1 MKKGNLLQ
9 WILFG
14 LALIILVVLIVGFR
28 EKENKET
35 LPHNLIEEENNSK
48 FRVINEFNFKV
59 NDIEAF
65 SGELVENDGKLYLQK
80 RNSDYEIIEK
90 YEILFEDGTA
100 KKVKCDDLKD
110 EKVEEDKNMEEY
122 TYGYKYEELGNGKG
136 KFFDSDYNKDF
147 QVNLDKFNKDEMA
160 QKTYG
165 EYEYSDIVENKLLF
179 FIRRDPGKRKLFSD
193 DDSRYKEIRWYDFD
207 KEIWDSV
214 EISKN
219 QHISS
224 IIGIVDNKIYLT
236 GREEWGSQ
244 FPSKIYSID
253 LEKKKI
259 NEERRLQNIR
269 DNYYD
274 IFSLD
279 EQNLLVKVGT
289 VEGEKIR
296 VINLREEVFYDL
308 FQYEYSQEVWLN
320 DILSPSKDKIYY
332 NLNSDGIGEIKV
344 IDIKEGKPNG
354 AIKVYEYESNSV
366 SSCERDR
373 PQVIWSKDGKYLI
386 IAEYKREKDE
396 IANFKILEFNQ

>member
-1 MKKGNLLQ
+1 MKKREVLGG
-9 WILFG
+9 ILFS
-14 LALIILVVLIVGFR
+14 LAIITLIVLVVGFR
-28 EKENKET
+28 EKKNKEI
-35 LPHNLIEEENNSK
+35 LSHNLIEEENNSK
-48 FRVINEFNFKV
+48 FRVINEFDFKV
-59 NDIEAF
+59 NDIEGF

-80 RNSDYEIIEK
+80 RNNDYEIIEK

-122 TYGYKYEELGNGKG
+122 TYGYKYEALGNGKG

-165 EYEYSDIVENKLLF
+165 EYAYSDIIDNKLLF
-179 FIRRDPGKRKLFSD
+179 FIRRDLGKRKLFSD

-214 EISKN
+214 KISKN

-279 EQNLLVKVGT
+279 EQNILVKVGT

-308 FQYEYSQEVWLN
+308 FQYEYSQEVWLK
-320 DILSPSKDKIYY
+320 DILSPSKDKIFY
-332 NLNSDGIGEIKV
+332 NLKYDGMGEIRV
-344 IDIKEGKPNG
+344 IDINEGKPNG
-354 AIKVYEYESNSV
+354 AIKVYEYKVSSV

-373 PQVIWSKDGKYLI
+373 PQVVWSEDGKYLI
-386 IAEYKREKDE
+386 IAEYRGKNNE
-396 IANFKILEFNQ
+396 ISNLKILEFNQ

>member
-1 MKKGNLLQ
+1 MKKRNLLQ

-14 LALIILVVLIVGFR
+14 LALITLVVLIVGFR
-28 EKENKET
+28 EEENKET
-35 LPHNLIEEENNSK
+35 LSHNLIEEENNSE
-48 FRVINEFNFKV
+48 FHVVNEFNFKV
-59 NDIEAF
+59 NDTEGL

-80 RNSDYEIIEK
+80 RNNDYEIIEK
-90 YEILFEDGTA
+90 YEIIFEEGTA

-110 EKVEEDKNMEEY
+110 EKVEDDKNMKEY
-122 TYGYKYEELGNGKG
+122 TYGYKYEDLGNGKG

-179 FIRRDPGKRKLFSD
+179 FIRRDPGKIKLFSD
-193 DDSRYKEIRWYDFD
+193 DDSRYKEIRWYDFE
-207 KEIWDSV
+207 KEIWDNV
-214 EISKN
+214 KISKN
-219 QHISS
+219 QHIGS
-224 IIGIVDNKIYLT
+224 IIGVVDNKIYLT
-236 GREEWGSQ
+236 GRDEWGSQ

-274 IFSLD
+274 ICSLD
-279 EQNLLVKVGT
+279 KENLLVKVGT

-320 DILSPSKDKIYY
+320 DILPPSKDKIYY
-332 NLNSDGIGEIKV
+332 NLNSDGRGEIKV

-366 SSCERDR
+366 NSCERDR

-386 IAEYKREKDE
+386 IAEYKKDE
-396 IANFKILEFNQ
+396 ISNFKILEFNQ

>member
-1 MKKGNLLQ
+1 MKKREVLGG
-9 WILFG
+9 ILFS
-14 LALIILVVLIVGFR
+14 LAIITLIVLVVGFR
-28 EKENKET
+28 EEDNKET
-35 LPHNLIEEENNSK
+35 LSHNLIEEENNSK
-48 FRVINEFNFKV
+48 FRVINEFDFKV
-59 NDIEAF
+59 NDIEDF
-65 SGELVENDGKLYLQK
+65 SGELIENDGKLYLQK
-80 RNSDYEIIEK
+80 RNNDYELIEK
-90 YEILFEDGTA
+90 YEIIFEDGTA

-179 FIRRDPGKRKLFSD
+179 FIRRDPGKRTLFSD

-207 KEIWDSV
+207 KELWDSV
-214 EISKN
+214 KISKN

-259 NEERRLQNIR
+259 NEESRLQNIR

-274 IFSLD
+274 ICSLD

-289 VEGEKIR
+289 LEGEKIR

-308 FQYEYSQEVWLN
+308 FQYEYSQEIWLK

-332 NLNSDGIGEIKV
+332 NLKYDGRGEIKV

-366 SSCERDR
+366 NSCERDR

-386 IAEYKREKDE
+386 IAEYIREKDE
-396 IANFKILEFNQ
+396 IYNFKILEFNQ